1 MPLIEVRGLSA
12 SYGPIQAV
20 RSVDLDL
27 AEGELVAL
35 LGANGAGK
43 TTTLMSLSGLHA
55 SRRGHIIYDGADVSR
70 FSAERLVRRG
80 LVLAPEGR
88 RIFAKLTVAENLALG
103 AAIHRG
109 RGARQQVTDD
119 RDELLELFPILRER
133 LHMAGGSLSGG
144 EQQQLAIA
152 RALMSRPRVLLLDEP
167 SLGLAPK
174 LVHLIFELVLR
185 LRNERGLTVLLVE
198 QNVRAALGICDRAY
212 VMRSGEIVLAGTA
225 DELRDRSEI
234 ERAYLGLSAER
245 SDEVPLKGG
254 VIT

>member
-20 RSVDLDL
+20 RDVDIDL

-43 TTTLMSLSGLHA
+43 TTTLMSLAGLHA
-55 SRRGHIIYDGADVSR
+55 ARRGRIRYDGADVSR
-70 FSAERLVRRG
+70 FPAERLVRRG
-80 LVLAPEGR
+80 ISLAPEGR

-109 RGARQQVTDD
+109 RRVRHDVAED
-119 RDELLELFPILRER
+119 RDHMLDVFPILRQR
-133 LHMAGGSLSGG
+133 LHAPGGTLSGG

-174 LVHLIFELVLR
+174 LVQLIFDLVLR
-185 LRNERGLTVLLVE
+185 LRNERGLTLLLVE
-198 QNVRAALGICDRAY
+198 QNVRGALDICDRAY
-212 VMRSGEIVLAGTA
+212 VMRSGRIVLAGTA
-225 DELRDRSEI
+225 EELRDRSEI
-234 ERAYLGLSAER
+234 ERAAESPRYAR
-245 SDEVPLKGG
+245 SDDAPSDNR
-254 VIT
+254 TST